1 MDFWSATSQLA
12 AVLALALVLEVRGMY
27 ARIAEDQRALRN
39 RWARMVTA
47 FMYTLTLFA
56 LVFAFSSSLQG
67 LREPD
72 TTPALRDL
80 TSQALWF
87 SFVVLVVVP
96 TSPVIQAMIADF
108 SFSPDGVQRRQMR
121 QLENEVRM
129 AFDDA
134 RRRDRS
140 TRLTDMTAASRRV
153 VELSQHGA
161 SSDEIAAGWADFLA
175 LRSEAAHLVSA
186 QREVDELMHILKEGN
201 DLTTEESKR
210 FRTAMA
216 AVEAI

>member
-1 MDFWSATSQLA
+1 
-12 AVLALALVLEVRGMY
+12 MY

-121 QLENEVRM
+121 QLENEVRV

-140 TRLTDMTAASRRV
+140 SRLTDMTAASRRV

-175 LRSEAAHLVSA
+175 LRSEAADLVSA
-186 QREVDELMHILKEGN
+186 QREVDELMHILNEGD